1 MISNIS
7 SKVFPYKFCLSF
19 PKLTFRLEKNV
30 INISSPTVTDSSL
43 PLGKK
48 KPLGEENDL
57 NTLLES
63 LLCEL

>member
-1 MISNIS
+1 M
-7 SKVFPYKFCLSF
+7 
-19 PKLTFRLEKNV
+19 
-30 INISSPTVTDSSL
+30 NISSPTVTDSSL

-48 KPLGEENDL
+48 SLGEENDL